1 MSLPYLIK
9 HVYHNATDEVIRRG
23 KRIFHTS
30 GVQML
35 ENDTLIEQ
43 VVFRV
48 RNDVYNNYYKVTVQ
62 NYLEDKALSLRCQCP
77 YNMGTVC
84 RHEAAALFQLNDL
97 LQSGF
102 FDNAKIEY
110 DQKHTTVRM
119 RQITTHFIKL
129 FSTGSIFEKAEEW
142 VANKQLKI
150 LEAKDDAVKAEVKDD
165 EGKTHSV
172 FIKQNE
178 ERYFD
183 TSCDCNQKEHP
194 LCVHKATV
202 FLDCLNRYG
211 GHYFSTLRNWDTQKD
226 KLLGLYGYSL
236 KDDLTGKFDFSY
248 HEGKPFLRVLDP
260 SIKKIAM
267 QPAPPVSKYKEE
279 RQPTVAAEPIIPSKR
294 RMGLMIGNTKTEH
307 FPYTSFELLSG
318 EPDENNEG
326 YAGTIEKLE
335 ANQYISPAGLQD
347 RDKLLVT
354 ALRKQSAD
362 ELFKS
367 IKRDTPFG
375 EFWDSLPKELVEF
388 PKDELRKQV
397 WDFYLP
403 RYQRL
408 LEHFATYPFIYYLPE
423 GKTFLTANL
432 KKAHFSQKFF
442 QTVIHVGPETVEGK
456 EVILL
461 EMRFKIGDDIYKF
474 TDVSVIN
481 SALIRCDDTYH
492 AAENI
497 DVISIMEQFQNNG
510 LVHIP
515 MEDWPDYLKK
525 ELLPLSGNTAIEFDD
540 VLKDTL
546 TEVEPKLKLYLR
558 ETDKMMVFKPMFDYD
573 GVEKQWLDFTPA
585 VSAMNGK
592 VVVHER
598 NEATE
603 QTFLTLL
610 RHFHP
615 SMQESRKAH
624 SFLLPAAEALKG
636 NWYFSFMDKLQEEN
650 VEIIG
655 YESLKQ
661 MRINP
666 NKPKTQLQI
675 SSGIDWFD
683 ADMELSFGA
692 EVVSIADV
700 KKALSKKQNFIN
712 LSDGSIGLLNEDWME
727 KYSLMV
733 KLGSVSATGGKLR
746 LKKFHFSAIEG
757 LSDEIDQNEVLSD
770 IAEKRER
777 LLDYNFEK
785 ELHYP
790 VPDNVHAALRPY
802 QQSGFQWMAFLNET
816 GWGGILA
823 DDMGLGKTLQTL
835 TYLQHYLNNNPGA
848 LFMVACPTTLIYNWE
863 NEIKKFTPDI
873 TYLTHHGAQ
882 RRNKPE
888 DFKGTNLIITT
899 YGTLRSD
906 IKMLT
911 QLQFDYVILDES
923 QAIKNPMSQV
933 AKASLLL
940 QSKNRLALSGT
951 PVQNNTFDLFA
962 QMNFLNPGMLG
973 SMEFFRNEFANPI
986 DKMQEDEAKGHLR
999 KLIHP
1004 FLLRRTKE
1012 QVAPDLPEKTEM
1024 VLFCEMGTKQ
1034 RKIYDAYR
1042 NSFRSKILGEIEEK
1056 GIERSQ
1062 LSILTGLMKLRQIC
1076 DSPAILNEEE
1086 KFENHSV
1093 KIEELVRELT
1103 ENTGNHKALV
1113 FSQFLGMLGLIKE
1126 ELEKHNIPYVY
1137 FDGSTSS
1144 SEREKAIQSFQN
1156 EEETRVFLISLKAGG
1171 VGLNLTAA
1179 DYVYIVDPWW
1189 NPAVEQQA
1197 IDRTHRIGQTK
1208 NIFAYRL
1215 ICKDTIEEKILMLQ
1229 ERKLTL
1235 VKELIADDNAFMKKL
1250 TKEDVAYL
1258 LS

>member
-1 MSLPYLIK
+1 M
-9 HVYHNATDEVIRRG
+9 YHNATDEVIRRG

-48 RNDVYNNYYKVTVQ
+48 RNDVYSNYYKVIVQ
-62 NYLEDKALSLRCQCP
+62 NYLQPKNISLRCQCP
-77 YNMGTVC
+77 YNMGSVC

-97 LQSGF
+97 LQSGYF
-102 FDNAKIEY
+102 ENVKLQY
-110 DQKHTTVRM
+110 DQKHTTIRM
-119 RQITTHFIKL
+119 RQITTHFLKL
-129 FSTGSIFEKAEEW
+129 FSSAALFETAETI
-142 VANKQLKI
+142 VSAKRIKV
-150 LEAKDDAVKAEVKDD
+150 LEAKNDAVKAEVNH
-165 EGKTHSV
+165 EGTLFPV
-172 FIKQNE
+172 LIRQNE

-183 TSCDCNQKEHP
+183 TSCSCDEKEHP
-194 LCVHKATV
+194 LCVHKAAV
-202 FLDCLNRYG
+202 FLDILNRHG
-211 GHYFSTLRNWDTQKD
+211 GHYFATLRNWDTQKD
-226 KLLGLYGYSL
+226 KLLNLYGYSL
-236 KDDLTGKFDFSY
+236 QDDISGKFEFSY
-248 HEGKPFLRVLDP
+248 HDGKPFLRVLDP
-260 SIKKIAM
+260 SIKKLSM
-267 QPAPPVSKYKEE
+267 QPAAPVSKYKEE
-279 RQPTVAAEPIIPSKR
+279 KEVVVAEEVQPQKR
-294 RMGLMIGNTKTEH
+294 RMGVLIGGSKSEY
-307 FPYTSFELLSG
+307 FPYTGFDLLTG

-326 YAGTIEKLE
+326 FSGTIEKLE
-335 ANQYISPAGLQD
+335 ANQYISPAGLQE

-354 ALRKQSAD
+354 ALRKQSAE

-367 IKRDTPFG
+367 VKRDTPFG
-375 EFWDSLPKELVEF
+375 EFWDSLPKELKDV
-388 PKDELRKQV
+388 PKDELRRQV

-408 LEHFATYPFIYYLPE
+408 LEHFSSYPFVYYLPE
-423 GKTFLTANL
+423 GKYFVTAHL
-432 KKAHFSQKFF
+432 EKAAFSPRVF
-442 QTVIHVGPETVEGK
+442 QTEIFVTPEAEDVVLVLRLQIDD
-456 EVILL
+456 EVYNY
-461 EMRFKIGDDIYKF
+461 DDI
-474 TDVSVIN
+474 TVLN
-481 SALIRCDDTYH
+481 SALIRIGNTFH
-492 AAENI
+492 AAANI
-497 DVISIMEQFQNNG
+497 DVVTIMEQFSNG
-510 LVHIP
+510 GRMHVTAA
-515 MEDWPDYLKK
+515 DWPEYLEKD
-525 ELLPLSGNTAIEFDD
+525 LLPLSGNTAIVFDEG
-540 VLKDTL
+540 LKENV
-546 TEVEPKLKLYLR
+546 TEVEPALKLYLR
-558 ETDKMMVFKPMFDYD
+558 ETDKMMVFKPIFDYE
-573 GVEKQWLDFTPA
+573 GVEKQWLDYTPA
-585 VSAMNGK
+585 VTARNGK

-598 NEATE
+598 NEAAE

-610 RHFHP
+610 RHLHP
-615 SMQESRKAH
+615 LMQESRKAH
-624 SFLLPAAEALKG
+624 SFLLPANEALKG
-636 NWYFSFMDKLQEEN
+636 NWYFSFVDKLAEAN
-650 VEIIG
+650 VQIVG

-661 MRINP
+661 LRINP
-666 NKPKTQLQI
+666 NKPRTQLQI

-683 ADMELSFGA
+683 ADVDLKFG
-692 EVVSIADV
+692 EESVSIAEV
-700 KKALSKKQNFIN
+700 KKALGKKQNFVTLN
-712 LSDGSIGLLNEDWME
+712 DGSIGLLSEDWME
-727 KYSLMV
+727 KYALMV
-733 KLGSVSATGGKLR
+733 KLGAVNGSNKLR

-757 LSDEIDQNEVLSD
+757 LSDQISETEVLEEL
-770 IAEKRER
+770 AEKRER
-777 LLDYNFEK
+777 LLDYDFEK
-785 ELHYP
+785 KAVIP
-790 VPDNVHAALRPY
+790 VPDNVTAVLRPY
-802 QQSGFQWMAFLNET
+802 QQAGFQWMSFLSEI

-835 TYLQHYLNNNPGA
+835 TFLQHYLNQNPKA
-848 LFMVACPTTLIYNWE
+848 QYLVACPTTLIYNWE
-863 NEIKKFTPDI
+863 NEIRKFTPEI
-873 TYLTHHGAQ
+873 TYLIHHGAQ
-882 RRNKPE
+882 RRSRAE
-888 DFKGTNLIITT
+888 EFDGINLIITT

-906 IKMLT
+906 IKMLS
-911 QLQFDYVILDES
+911 QMNFDYVVLDES

-973 SMEFFRNEFANPI
+973 SMEFFRNEFATPI
-986 DKMQEDEAKGHLR
+986 DKLQEEEAKAHLR

-1024 VLFCEMGTKQ
+1024 VLFCEMGQKQ

-1056 GIERSQ
+1056 GMERSQ

-1076 DSPAILNEEE
+1076 DSPAILNEDER
-1086 KFENHSV
+1086 FENHSV

-1126 ELEKHNIPYVY
+1126 ELEKQSIPYVY
-1137 FDGSTSS
+1137 FDGGTSS
-1144 SEREKAIQSFQN
+1144 TEREKAIQRFQQD
-1156 EEETRVFLISLKAGG
+1156 EECRVFLISLKAGG

-1215 ICKDTIEEKILMLQ
+1215 ICKDTIEEKIMLLQ
-1229 ERKLTL
+1229 ERKLSL

-1250 TKEDVAYL
+1250 TREDVAYL

>member
-1 MSLPYLIK
+1 MSLPDLIK

-43 VVFRV
+43 VSFRV
-48 RNDVYNNYYKVTVQ
+48 RNDVYSNYYKVTVQ
-62 NYLEDKALSLRCQCP
+62 NYLDPKKLNLRCQCP

-97 LQSGF
+97 LQSGY
-102 FDNAKIEY
+102 FDNVNLAY
-110 DQKHTTVRM
+110 DQKHTTIRM
-119 RQITTHFIKL
+119 RQITSHFIKL
-129 FSTGSIFEKAEEW
+129 FSSGGIYERAEAIIE
-142 VANKQLKI
+142 NKGINI
-150 LEAKDDAVKAEVKDD
+150 LEAKDDAVKAEVKDAD
-165 EGKTHSV
+165 GNKFEL

-183 TSCDCNQKEHP
+183 TSCTCDEKKYP
-194 LCVHKATV
+194 LCVHKAAV
-202 FLDCLNRYG
+202 FLDVLNKHG
-211 GHYFSTLRNWDTQKD
+211 GHYFSTLRNWDTQKE
-226 KLLGLYGYSL
+226 KLLNLYGYSL
-236 KDDLTGKFDFSY
+236 KDDLTNKFDFSY
-248 HEGKPFLRVLDP
+248 HDGKPFLRVLDT

-267 QPAPPVSKYKEE
+267 TMPQPASTYKREE
-279 RQPTVAAEPIIPSKR
+279 KVFAVAEVPTSKR
-294 RMGLMIGNTKTEH
+294 RMGVLMEASQSQY
-307 FPYTSFELLSG
+307 FPFTNFDLLSG
-318 EPDENNEG
+318 EPDENGEG
-326 YAGTIEKLE
+326 YTGTIEKIE
-335 ANQYISPAGLQD
+335 ATAYINPAGLQD

-354 ALRKQSAD
+354 ALRKQSPD
-362 ELFKS
+362 ELFKF

-375 EFWDSLPKELVEF
+375 EFWDSLPKELMEV

-408 LEHFATYPFIYYLPE
+408 CEHFSSYPFVYYLPE
-423 GKTFLTANL
+423 GKYFVTGNL
-432 KKAHFSQKFF
+432 VKAHFSQKLF
-442 QTVIHVGPETVEGK
+442 QTQICVAPSAEDNGDVML
-456 EVILL
+456 EV
-461 EMRFKIGDDIYKF
+461 RFVLGE
-474 TDVSVIN
+474 DVFLYNDVTVIN
-481 SALIRCDDTYH
+481 PALIRIDNNYH
-492 AAENI
+492 TAENI
-497 DVISIMEQFQNNG
+497 DVVAVMEQFSQDG
-510 LVHIP
+510 VVRIAAG
-515 MEDWPDYLKK
+515 DWADYLKND
-525 ELLPLSGNTAIEFDD
+525 LLPLSGNTAIVFDEA
-540 VLKDTL
+540 LKETA
-546 TEVEPKLKLYLR
+546 TEVEPELKLYLR
-558 ETDKMMVFKPMFDYD
+558 ETDKMMVFKPIFDYD
-573 GVEKQWLDFTPA
+573 GVEKQWLDYTPA
-585 VSAMNGK
+585 VTAIDGK

-610 RHFHP
+610 RHLHP
-615 SMQESRKAH
+615 LMQESRKSH
-624 SFLLPAAEALKG
+624 SFLLPSNEALKG
-636 NWYFSFMDKLQEEN
+636 NWYFGFMDTLAEAKVKIL
-650 VEIIG
+650 G
-655 YESLKQ
+655 YENLKQ
-661 MRINP
+661 LRINP
-666 NKPKTQLQI
+666 NKPKMQLQI

-683 ADMELSFGA
+683 ADLELTFGD
-692 EVVSIADV
+692 EGVSISDV
-700 KKALSKKQNFIN
+700 KKALGKKQNFVN
-712 LSDGSIGLLNEDWME
+712 LKDGSIGLLSEDWME
-727 KYSLMV
+727 KYALMI
-733 KLGSVSATGGKLR
+733 KLGTTTAPNKLR

-757 LSDEIDQNEVLSD
+757 LSEEISDLQVLSELN
-770 IAEKRER
+770 EKREK
-777 LLDYNFEK
+777 LLDFDFENVR
-785 ELHYP
+785 EPIPY
-790 VPDNVHAALRPY
+790 PDNVHAELRPY
-802 QQSGFQWMAFLNET
+802 QQAGFQWMSFLSEI

-835 TYLQHYLNNNPGA
+835 TFLQHYQNENPKA
-848 LFMVACPTTLIYNWE
+848 LFLVACPTTLIYNWE

-873 TYLTHHGAQ
+873 TYQIHHGPQ
-882 RRNKPE
+882 RRNKME
-888 DFKGTNLIITT
+888 DFGDTRLIITT

-906 IKMLT
+906 IKMLS
-911 QLQFDYVILDES
+911 QVQFDYVILDES
-923 QAIKNPMSQV
+923 QAIKNPTSQV

-973 SMEFFRNEFANPI
+973 SMEFFRNEFATPI
-986 DKMQEDEAKGHLR
+986 DKMQEDDAKKHLR

-1012 QVAPDLPEKTEM
+1012 QVAPDLPEKSEM

-1034 RKIYDAYR
+1034 RKVYDAYR
-1042 NSFRSKILGEIEEK
+1042 NSFRSKILGEIDEK
-1056 GIERSQ
+1056 GMERSQ

-1076 DSPAILNEEE
+1076 DSPAILNEDE
-1086 KFENHSV
+1086 KYENNSV
-1093 KIEELVRELT
+1093 KIDELVRELT

-1113 FSQFLGMLGLIKE
+1113 FSQFLGMLGLIKD
-1126 ELEKHNIPYVY
+1126 ELEKQNIPYVY

-1144 SEREKAIQSFQN
+1144 TEREKAIQAFQH
-1156 EEETRVFLISLKAGG
+1156 EEDCRVFLISLKAGG

-1215 ICKDTIEEKILMLQ
+1215 ICKDTIEEKIMLLQ

-1235 VKELIADDNAFMKKL
+1235 VKELIADDGNAFMKQL
-1250 TKEDVAYL
+1250 TRDDLSYL

>member
-1 MSLPYLIK
+1 MSLPDLLK

-30 GVQML
+30 GVQMI

-48 RNDVYNNYYKVTVQ
+48 RNDVYSNYYKVTVQ
-62 NYLEDKALSLRCQCP
+62 NYLQPKNISMRCQCP
-77 YNMGTVC
+77 YNMGSVC

-97 LQSGF
+97 LQSGYF
-102 FDNAKIEY
+102 ENVKIAY

-119 RQITTHFIKL
+119 RQITTHFLKL
-129 FSTGSIFEKAEEW
+129 FASAAVFEEAETW
-142 VANKQLKI
+142 VAQKRMHI
-150 LEAKDDAVKAEVKDD
+150 LEAKDDAVKATVTDEAGKVFEV
-165 EGKTHSV
+165 
-172 FIKQNE
+172 FLKQNE

-183 TSCDCNQKEHP
+183 TSCTCDEHEHP
-194 LCVHKATV
+194 LCIHKAVV
-202 FLDCLNRYG
+202 FLHVLNKHG

-248 HEGKPFLRVLDP
+248 HDGKPFLRVLDA
-260 SIKKIAM
+260 SIKKISL
-267 QPAPPVSKYKEE
+267 QPAAASVSRYREEKEAA
-279 RQPTVAAEPIIPSKR
+279 VAEAAAPSLLKK
-294 RMGLMIGNTKTEH
+294 RMGVLIGNGKGEYY
-307 FPYTSFELLSG
+307 PYTTFDLLSG
-318 EPDENNEG
+318 EPDDNNEG
-326 YAGTIEKLE
+326 FKGTVDKLE
-335 ANQYISPAGLQD
+335 ANQYISAAGLQE

-354 ALRKQSAD
+354 ALRKQSPD

-375 EFWDSLPKELVEF
+375 EFWDSLPKELKEV

-408 LEHFATYPFIYYLPE
+408 LEHFSSYPFVYYLPE
-423 GKTFLTANL
+423 GKHFVTANL
-432 KKAHFSQKFF
+432 RKGHFSAHLF
-442 QTVIHVGPETVEGK
+442 QTLLHVAPAPDNSGDVLLELRFQVEGDT
-456 EVILL
+456 VPHSGVQV
-461 EMRFKIGDDIYKF
+461 M
-474 TDVSVIN
+474 N
-481 SALIRCDDTYH
+481 SAFIRVENTFH
-492 AAENI
+492 AAANI
-497 DVISIMEQFQNNG
+497 DVVTIMEQFGNEG
-510 LVHIP
+510 VTRIAAAGWA
-515 MEDWPDYLKK
+515 EYL
-525 ELLPLSGNTAIEFDD
+525 EQDLLPLSGSTSIVFDET
-540 VLKDTL
+540 LKENI
-546 TEVEPKLKLYLR
+546 TEVEPELKLYLR
-558 ETDKMMVFKPMFDYD
+558 ETDKMMVFKPIFDYE
-573 GVEKQWLDFTPA
+573 GVEKQWLDYTQA
-585 VSAMNGK
+585 VTAKSGK

-598 NEATE
+598 NEASE
-603 QTFLTLL
+603 QTFLTLI
-610 RHFHP
+610 RHLHP
-615 SMQESRKAH
+615 LMQESRKSH
-624 SFLLPAAEALKG
+624 SFLLPANEALKG
-636 NWYFSFMDKLQEEN
+636 NWYFSFMDKLEEAR
-650 VEIIG
+650 VKIVG
-655 YESLKQ
+655 YENLKQ
-661 MRINP
+661 LRINP
-666 NKPKTQLQI
+666 NKPRTQLQI

-683 ADMELSFGA
+683 AAVELSFGD
-692 EVVSIADV
+692 EHISIAEV
-700 KKALSKKQNFIN
+700 KKALNKKQNFVS
-712 LSDGSIGLLNEDWME
+712 LSDGSIGLLSEDWME

-733 KLGSVSATGGKLR
+733 KLGSVNGNNKLR

-757 LSDEIDQNEVLSD
+757 LSDQITETEVLAEL
-770 IAEKRER
+770 AEKRER
-777 LLDYNFEK
+777 LMDYDFEK
-785 ELHYP
+785 KEHFP
-790 VPDNVHAALRPY
+790 VPDNVHATLRPY
-802 QQSGFQWMAFLNET
+802 QQAGFQWMSFLSEI

-835 TYLQHYLNNNPGA
+835 TFLQHYLNQKA
-848 LFMVACPTTLIYNWE
+848 ESLFLVACPTTLIYNWE
-863 NEIKKFTPDI
+863 NEIRKFTPDI
-873 TYLTHHGAQ
+873 TYMIHHGSQ
-882 RRNKPE
+882 RASKAE
-888 DFKGTNLIITT
+888 DFNGTNLIITT

-906 IKMLT
+906 IKMLSHIE
-911 QLQFDYVILDES
+911 FDYVVLDES

-973 SMEFFRNEFANPI
+973 SMEFFRNEFATPI
-986 DKMQEDEAKGHLR
+986 DKMQEDEAKAHLR

-1024 VLFCEMGTKQ
+1024 VLFCEMGAKQ

-1056 GIERSQ
+1056 GMERSQ
-1062 LSILTGLMKLRQIC
+1062 ISILTGLMKLRQIC
-1076 DSPAILNEEE
+1076 DSPAILNEDE

-1113 FSQFLGMLGLIKE
+1113 FSQFLGMLGLIRE
-1126 ELEKHNIPYVY
+1126 ELEQQGIPYVY

-1144 SEREKAIQSFQN
+1144 TDREKAIQQFQN
-1156 EEETRVFLISLKAGG
+1156 DENCRVFLISLKAGG

-1215 ICKDTIEEKILMLQ
+1215 ICKDTIEEKIMLLQ

-1235 VKELIADDNAFMKKL
+1235 VKELVADDNAFMKKL

>member
-1 MSLPYLIK
+1 MSLPDLIK

-48 RNDVYNNYYKVTVQ
+48 RNDVYSNYYKVIVQ
-62 NYLEDKALSLRCQCP
+62 NYLQPKNISLRCQCP
-77 YNMGTVC
+77 YNMGSVC

-97 LQSGF
+97 LQSGYF
-102 FDNAKIEY
+102 ENVKLQY
-110 DQKHTTVRM
+110 DQKHTTIRM
-119 RQITTHFIKL
+119 RQITTHFLKL
-129 FSTGSIFEKAEEW
+129 FSSAALFETAETI
-142 VANKQLKI
+142 VSAKRIKV
-150 LEAKDDAVKAEVKDD
+150 LEAKNDAVKAEVNH
-165 EGKTHSV
+165 EGTLFPV
-172 FIKQNE
+172 LIRQNE

-183 TSCDCNQKEHP
+183 TSCSCDEKEHP
-194 LCVHKATV
+194 LCVHKAAV
-202 FLDCLNRYG
+202 FLDILNRHG
-211 GHYFSTLRNWDTQKD
+211 GHYFATLRNWDTQKD
-226 KLLGLYGYSL
+226 KLLNLYGYSL
-236 KDDLTGKFDFSY
+236 QDDISGKFEFSY
-248 HEGKPFLRVLDP
+248 HDGKPFLRVLDP
-260 SIKKIAM
+260 SIKKLSM
-267 QPAPPVSKYKEE
+267 QPAAPVSKYKEE
-279 RQPTVAAEPIIPSKR
+279 KEVVVAEEVQPQKR
-294 RMGLMIGNTKTEH
+294 RMGVLIGGSKSEY
-307 FPYTSFELLSG
+307 FPYTGFDLLTG

-326 YAGTIEKLE
+326 FSGTIEKLE
-335 ANQYISPAGLQD
+335 ANQYISPAGLQE

-354 ALRKQSAD
+354 ALRKQSAE

-367 IKRDTPFG
+367 VKRDTPFG
-375 EFWDSLPKELVEF
+375 EFWDSLPKELKDV
-388 PKDELRKQV
+388 PKDELRRQV

-408 LEHFATYPFIYYLPE
+408 LEHFSSYPFVYYLPE
-423 GKTFLTANL
+423 GKYFVTAHL
-432 KKAHFSQKFF
+432 EKAAFSPRVF
-442 QTVIHVGPETVEGK
+442 QTEIFVTPEAEDVVLVLRLQIDD
-456 EVILL
+456 EVYNY
-461 EMRFKIGDDIYKF
+461 DDI
-474 TDVSVIN
+474 TVLN
-481 SALIRCDDTYH
+481 SALIRIGNTFH
-492 AAENI
+492 AAANI
-497 DVISIMEQFQNNG
+497 DVVTIMEQFSNG
-510 LVHIP
+510 GRMHVTAA
-515 MEDWPDYLKK
+515 DWPEYLEKD
-525 ELLPLSGNTAIEFDD
+525 LLPLSGNTAIVFDEG
-540 VLKDTL
+540 LKENV
-546 TEVEPKLKLYLR
+546 TEVEPALKLYLR
-558 ETDKMMVFKPMFDYD
+558 ETDKMMVFKPIFDYE
-573 GVEKQWLDFTPA
+573 GVEKQWLDYTPA
-585 VSAMNGK
+585 VTARNGK

-598 NEATE
+598 NEAAE

-610 RHFHP
+610 RHLHP
-615 SMQESRKAH
+615 LMQESRKAH
-624 SFLLPAAEALKG
+624 SFLLPANEALKG
-636 NWYFSFMDKLQEEN
+636 NWYFSFVDKLAEAN
-650 VEIIG
+650 VQIVG

-661 MRINP
+661 LRINP
-666 NKPKTQLQI
+666 NKPRTQLQI

-683 ADMELSFGA
+683 ADVDLKFG
-692 EVVSIADV
+692 EESVSIAEV
-700 KKALSKKQNFIN
+700 KKALGKKQNFVTLN
-712 LSDGSIGLLNEDWME
+712 DGSIGLLSEDWME
-727 KYSLMV
+727 KYALMV
-733 KLGSVSATGGKLR
+733 KLGAVNGSNKLR

-757 LSDEIDQNEVLSD
+757 LSDQISETEVLEEL
-770 IAEKRER
+770 AEKRER
-777 LLDYNFEK
+777 LLDYDFEK
-785 ELHYP
+785 KAVIP
-790 VPDNVHAALRPY
+790 VPDNVTAVLRPY
-802 QQSGFQWMAFLNET
+802 QQAGFQWMSFLSEI

-835 TYLQHYLNNNPGA
+835 TFLQHYLNQNPKA
-848 LFMVACPTTLIYNWE
+848 QYLVACPTTLIYNWE
-863 NEIKKFTPDI
+863 NEIRKFTPEI
-873 TYLTHHGAQ
+873 TYLIHHGAQ
-882 RRNKPE
+882 RRSRAE
-888 DFKGTNLIITT
+888 EFDGINLIITT

-906 IKMLT
+906 IKMLS
-911 QLQFDYVILDES
+911 QMNFDYVVLDES

-973 SMEFFRNEFANPI
+973 SMEFFRNEFATPI
-986 DKMQEDEAKGHLR
+986 DKLQEEEAKAHLR

-1024 VLFCEMGTKQ
+1024 VLFCEMGQKQ

-1056 GIERSQ
+1056 GMERSQ

-1076 DSPAILNEEE
+1076 DSPAILNEDER
-1086 KFENHSV
+1086 FENHSV

-1126 ELEKHNIPYVY
+1126 ELEKQSIPYVY
-1137 FDGSTSS
+1137 FDGGTSS
-1144 SEREKAIQSFQN
+1144 TEREKAIQRFQQD
-1156 EEETRVFLISLKAGG
+1156 EECRVFLISLKAGG

-1215 ICKDTIEEKILMLQ
+1215 ICKDTIEEKIMLLQ
-1229 ERKLTL
+1229 ERKLSL

-1250 TKEDVAYL
+1250 TREDVAYL